1 MDTILVK
8 IFATALALSEVLT
21 QPQAVKTHFDPAAD
35 QTAVVQI
42 VRDGCAH
49 MRKAFDIESINLD
62 ELISTALDDPKAV
75 GANAE
80 VFHGINFADL
90 NTAYH
95 QFCKNETIDK
105 PVVDLGQVIGFFND
119 AAADLPDQSQLTA
132 LKDKK
137 LPSMSV
143 VLDAKGD
150 KFADVYQPGNRRIW
164 IPLSDIPDFVQK
176 AFIAAEDQR
185 FYQHHGIDE
194 HGIIRAFIGNLAN
207 PGRPEGG
214 STITQQV
221 VKNLLVGDDVT
232 YQRKIR
238 EMIVASRLESTLS
251 KDEILQL
258 YLNSV
263 YMGRG
268 SWGIEMAARSYFGKS
283 AKDLTLSEA
292 AMIAGLLKGPSYYN
306 PDRHP
311 HRADERLTY
320 VLDRMKDDGFITAEQ
335 KEQALAAPPKLAA
348 FQRLHR
354 DSGFEFVDYLGHE
367 AKTDGVDSL
376 TADPYTVHSTIDA
389 QLQVQTE
396 AALQEGLAKYE
407 ISTGRMQFHGPE
419 ANVAEAVQKLA
430 SGKQTGNKTEMP
442 AWQQALL
449 AVHLPLYD
457 VHWTPAVVVDKGGG
471 KKGHGVIH
479 VGLPDG
485 RIVPLTAYTW
495 AIRRRL
501 SLYDVVYVHVVE
513 PKAPAAKANGRA
525 KPAPTARAEI
535 RVRPTVQGA
544 ALVLENKTGRILAMA
559 GSFSYPL
566 SQLNRT
572 WQTRRQPGSAIKPV
586 TYLTALQKGLQPN
599 TLILND
605 PITLPPIG
613 SGESADTVLALG
625 GSDREQDYWSP
636 RNDDYAT
643 GGVYTLRRGL
653 EHSVNVVTAHLLD
666 GGIDADPEKS
676 LADVCATAVAAKIYS
691 DCVRYYPFVLGAQPV
706 RMIDLAAFYAAV
718 ANEGIRPQPHAIDSI
733 EQEGRTV
740 YQYPKVPL
748 FPIIGAADRASF
760 YQLKSILQGVVARG
774 TARAIG
780 SLSPYVAGK
789 TGTTENS
796 VDGWFVGFTN
806 DVTVAVWVGYDNGD
820 GKRRSLGAVDGAR
833 VALPIFQPIIEDVW
847 ADNIAPKAPLAGPSP
862 EAQRQL
868 VDLPI
873 DYMSGDPVRGGR
885 GDLIEH
891 FRVGSNGR
899 VADTQYQLVSPE
911 EAEERRDEATQYSNN
926 EPGYYE
932 GYGGYGDAPP
942 NYGGRSYYPNQGWQQ
957 RPPQPPPPAPRG
969 LFGNWANPAYRPP
982 PEPLQPPRPTA
993 RGLFTPWGNNPGYG
1007 GQPPPRRD
1015 PDRFW
1020 GGRFD

>member
-8 IFATALALSEVLT
+8 IFATALALSQVLT
-21 QPQAVKTHFDPAAD
+21 QPQDVKTKFDRAAD
-35 QTAVVQI
+35 QAQVVQI
-42 VRDGCAH
+42 LRNGCAH
-49 MRKAFDIESINLD
+49 MRHAFDIESINLD
-62 ELISTALDDPKAV
+62 ALISTALDDPKAI

-90 NTAYH
+90 NVAYH
-95 QFCKNETIDK
+95 QFCKDEPIDK
-105 PVVDLGQVIGFFND
+105 PVVDLGQVIDYFNT
-119 AAADLPDQSQLTA
+119 AAADLPAQSELDA
-132 LKDKK
+132 LKGKK
-137 LPSMSV
+137 LPSMST
-143 VLDAKGD
+143 VLDGKGD
-150 KFADVYQPGNRRIW
+150 RFADVYQAGNRRIW
-164 IPLSDIPDFVQK
+164 VSLSDIPDFVQK

-185 FYQHHGIDE
+185 FYQHHGIDG

-238 EMIVASRLESTLS
+238 EMIVASRLEDTLT

-283 AKDLTLSEA
+283 AKDLTLPEA

-311 HRADERLTY
+311 DRARERLTY
-320 VLDRMKDDGFITAEQ
+320 VLDRMKDDGFISAAQ
-335 KEQALAAPPKLAA
+335 KEQALAAPPKLIA
-348 FQRLHR
+348 FTRLQR

-376 TADPYTVHSTIDA
+376 TAAPYTVRSTINA
-389 QLQVQTE
+389 ELQQQTE
-396 AALQEGLAKYE
+396 AALQEGLARYE
-407 ISTGRMQFHGPE
+407 ISMGRVQFHAPE
-419 ANVAEAVQKLA
+419 ANIADAVQKLA
-430 SGKQTGNKTEMP
+430 SSKATGKQTGDPTDEP
-442 AWQQALL
+442 AWRQALL

-457 VHWTPAVVVDKGGG
+457 VHWTPAVVLDKGAGRRG
-471 KKGHGVIH
+471 SGVIH

-485 RIVPLTAYTW
+485 RIVPLTTYTW
-495 AIRRRL
+495 AIRRSL
-501 SLYDVVYVHVVE
+501 NLYDVVYVNVVDGKVLE
-513 PKAPAAKANGRA
+513 TGAGRKA
-525 KPAPTARAEI
+525 KPLPAHAEI

-544 ALVLENKTGRILAMA
+544 ALVLENKTGRILAMT

-572 WQTRRQPGSAIKPV
+572 WQTQRQPGSAIKPV

-599 TLILND
+599 TLILDD

-613 SGESADTVLALG
+613 SGESPDEAVALD
-625 GSDREQDYWSP
+625 GSEHEDYFWSP
-636 RNDDYAT
+636 RNYGDMI

-653 EHSVNVVTAHLLD
+653 EHSVNIVTAHLLD
-666 GGIDADPEKS
+666 GGIDADSEKS
-676 LADVCATAVAAKIYS
+676 LDDICATAVAAKIYTG
-691 DCVRYYPFVLGAQPV
+691 CVRYYPFILGAQPV

-733 EQEGRTV
+733 ELNGKTI
-740 YQYPKVPL
+740 YQFPKVPV
-748 FPIIGAADRASF
+748 FPKIGAADPASF

-774 TARAIG
+774 TAAAIA

-820 GKRRSLGAVDGAR
+820 GKRQSLGPVDGAR
-833 VALPIFQPIIEDVW
+833 VALPIFKPIVEDVW
-847 ADNIAPKAPLAGPSP
+847 ADNIAPKEPLAGPSP
-862 EAQRQL
+862 EARREL
-868 VDLPI
+868 VDVPI
-873 DYMSGDPVRGGR
+873 DYMSGTPLPGGR
-885 GDLIEH
+885 GGFIEH
-891 FRVGSNGR
+891 LRLDPDGQ
-899 VADTQYQLVSPE
+899 VADTQYQLVSRE
-911 EAEERRDEATQYSNN
+911 EADEEREEQTQYQYSND
-926 EPGYYE
+926 EGGYY
-932 GYGGYGDAPP
+932 GNSYGNYGTYGGYAPDGSYQGG
-942 NYGGRSYYPNQGWQQ
+942 YGGRSYYPNQGWQ
-957 RPPQPPPPAPRG
+957 RSPPQPPPPPQRG
-969 LFGNWANPAYRPP
+969 LFGNWNNPGYQRPALPPP
-982 PEPLQPPRPTA
+982 PEPTA
-993 RGLFTPWGNNPGYG
+993 RGFFTPWG
-1007 GQPPPRRD
+1007 Q
-1015 PDRFW
+1015 
-1020 GGRFD
+1020 